1 MSPLSQPPDDRS
13 GGGAAP
19 RPKTASPRR
28 RRTRPVSPRRARPKA
43 QPARITAAELR
54 SGWAWLREFPR
65 RAWALLS
72 RLWRTERRR
81 TLIVLAAAVG
91 VAVLLGWLGTG
102 GREIWEIMLTV
113 GLGALVLAVSTDH
126 RTIGG
131 VVVAVLGLSL
141 IGTFAGP
148 RWNPQPLTDSLAP
161 STTDTSIGGTVA
173 TAAVGT
179 YEVET
184 TTITIT
190 QADGEEVP
198 ALLRRPVGVEEDTPG
213 VVFMHGAGTHS
224 IWGFTEQAE
233 ALTSTGVTTLVP
245 SKPMENYSA
254 TDRDYLSMA
263 ADYQR
268 SLDYLVALDGVDSG
282 GVGIYGESEG
292 AIPGVVLTAEDDRV
306 AFLILA
312 SAPVVRLR
320 EQAAL
325 AVDSY
330 MRNVGVPQAMLDLI
344 PRVLGSAEI
353 PGGGFEYADFD
364 SVSYLETIT
373 VPILMMYGTADA
385 SMPLVQ
391 GPSTVWEALQA
402 ADNDQLT
409 VRYYD
414 GANHGL
420 KLGITTDGSLA
431 PGVTRDLSRWVNGL
445 PDTAAAVPHVAGAT
459 PTQAY
464 WAQRPAST
472 RWYASG
478 DLMLATFVIG
488 FGLMVAAG
496 LGWLLG
502 QGPRLRGRRGLHL
515 PDPIGRWAVSLS
527 VSVSV
532 AWALYIVY
540 ILGVA
545 SLATS
550 YHTNYLF
557 SYGGWVVVQLVAV
570 VAVVILVKL
579 TYRAR
584 LMRAA
589 AHAANQERGEK
600 GRWLTVPA
608 AAVLSA
614 VVIGAATLLVAIAYW
629 GLFPMLV

>member
-1 MSPLSQPPDDRS
+1 M
-13 GGGAAP
+13 
-19 RPKTASPRR
+19 
-28 RRTRPVSPRRARPKA
+28 
-43 QPARITAAELR
+43 
-54 SGWAWLREFPR
+54 
-65 RAWALLS
+65 
-72 RLWRTERRR
+72 
-81 TLIVLAAAVG
+81 
-91 VAVLLGWLGTG
+91 
-102 GREIWEIMLTV
+102 
-113 GLGALVLAVSTDH
+113 LAVSTDH

-131 VVVAVLGLSL
+131 VVVTVLGLSL
-141 IGTFAGP
+141 VGTLAGP
-148 RWNPQPLTDSLAP
+148 RWNPQPVTDSLTP
-161 STTDTSIGGTVA
+161 VTTDTTIGGTVT

-184 TTITIT
+184 TTVTIT

-198 ALLRRPVGVEEDTPG
+198 ALLRRPIGVDEDTPG

-233 ALTSTGVTTLVP
+233 SLASAGVTTLVP
-245 SKPMENYSA
+245 SKPMEDYS
-254 TDRDYLSMA
+254 TTERDYLSMA

-268 SLDYLVALDGVDSG
+268 SLDYLLALDGVDPDAI
-282 GVGIYGESEG
+282 GIYGESEG

-325 AVDSY
+325 AVDTY
-330 MRNVGVPQAMLDLI
+330 MRNVGVPEAMLTLI
-344 PRVLGSAEI
+344 PRVLGSTKI

-364 SVSYLETIT
+364 SVAYLETIT
-373 VPILMMYGTADA
+373 VPILMLYGTADA

-391 GPSTVWEALQA
+391 GPTTVWNALQA
-402 ADNDQLT
+402 AGNDQLT

-431 PGVTRDLSRWVNGL
+431 PGVTRDLARWVAGL
-445 PDTAAAVPHVAGAT
+445 PDTADAEPHVAGAT

-464 WAQRPAST
+464 WAQTPDST

-478 DLMLATFVIG
+478 DLMLATLIIG
-488 FGLMVAAG
+488 FGLMVLSG
-496 LGWLLG
+496 IGWFLG
-502 QGPRLRGRRGLHL
+502 QVPRLRGRRGLHL
-515 PDPIGRWAVSLS
+515 PDPIGRWSVSLCLS
-527 VSVSV
+527 VTV
-532 AWALYIVY
+532 AWALYVVY

-550 YHTNYLF
+550 YRTNHWF
-557 SYGGWVVVQLVAV
+557 SYGGWVAVQLVAV

-589 AHAANQERGEK
+589 AHEANRERGEK

-608 AAVLSA
+608 AAVLTG
-614 VVIGAATLLVAIAYW
+614 VLIGAVLLLVAIAYW
-629 GLFPMLV
+629 GLFPMLA

>member
-1 MSPLSQPPDDRS
+1 MHPLPDS
-13 GGGAAP
+13 HN
-19 RPKTASPRR
+19 RPERETRR
-28 RRTRPVSPRRARPKA
+28 ERPKA
-43 QPARITAAELR
+43 LLPRRLGPKRQPARITRAELR
-54 SGWAWLREFPR
+54 SGWAWLREFPH
-65 RAWALLS
+65 RAWVLLAW
-72 RLWRTERRR
+72 LWRTERRR
-81 TLIVLAAAVG
+81 TLIVLAAAIG
-91 VAVLLGWLGTG
+91 VAAFMGLLGTG
-102 GREIWEIMLTV
+102 GREIWEILLTLA
-113 GLGALVLAVSTDH
+113 LGALVLAVSTDH
-126 RTIGG
+126 RIIGG
-131 VVVAVLGLSL
+131 VVVTVLVLSL
-141 IGTFAGP
+141 VGTLAGP
-148 RWNPQPLTDSLAP
+148 RWNPQPVTDSLTPVTAD
-161 STTDTSIGGTVA
+161 TTIGGTVA

-179 YEVET
+179 YEFET

-198 ALLRRPVGVEEDTPG
+198 ALLRRPIGVEGDTPG
-213 VVFMHGAGTHS
+213 VVFMHGAGTHG
-224 IWGFTEQAE
+224 IWGFTEQGE
-233 ALTSTGVTTLVP
+233 ALASAGVTTLVP
-245 SKPMENYSA
+245 SKPMEDYSTTERNYL
-254 TDRDYLSMA
+254 TMA

-268 SLDYLVALDGVDSG
+268 SLDYLIALDGVDSEA
-282 GVGIYGESEG
+282 VGIYGESEG

-325 AVDSY
+325 AVDTY
-330 MRNVGVPQAMLDLI
+330 MRNVGVPEAMLTLI
-344 PRVLGSAEI
+344 PRVLGSARI

-364 SVSYLETIT
+364 SVAYLETIS
-373 VPILMMYGTADA
+373 VPILMLYGTADA

-391 GPSTVWEALQA
+391 GPTTVWSALQTGG
-402 ADNDQLT
+402 NDQFT

-431 PGVTRDLSRWVNGL
+431 PGVTRDLSRWVAGL
-445 PDTAAAVPHVAGAT
+445 PETADAEPHVAGAT

-464 WAQRPAST
+464 WAQTPDPT

-478 DLMLATFVIG
+478 DLMLATLIIG
-488 FGLMVAAG
+488 FGLMVLSG
-496 LGWLLG
+496 LVWLLG

-515 PDPIGRWAVSLS
+515 PDPIGRWSVSLCLS
-527 VSVSV
+527 VTA
-532 AWALYIVY
+532 AWVLYVVY

-550 YHTNYLF
+550 YRTNHLF
-557 SYGGWVVVQLVAV
+557 SYGGWVVVQLVAF

-579 TYRAR
+579 AYRAR

-589 AHAANQERGEK
+589 AHAANRGHGEK
-600 GRWLTVPA
+600 GRWLTIPA
-608 AAVLSA
+608 AGVLTAVL
-614 VVIGAATLLVAIAYW
+614 IGATVLLVAIAYW

>member
-1 MSPLSQPPDDRS
+1 MHPFPDSHR
-13 GGGAAP
+13 
-19 RPKTASPRR
+19 RPK
-28 RRTRPVSPRRARPKA
+28 RRTRRGRPMTILARRIGPKR

-54 SGWAWLREFPR
+54 SGWAWMREFPH
-65 RAWALLS
+65 RAWTLLS
-72 RLWRTERRR
+72 GLWRTERRR
-81 TLIVLAAAVG
+81 TLIVLAAAIG
-91 VAVLLGWLGTG
+91 VAILMGLLGTG
-102 GREIWEIMLTV
+102 GREIWEILLTI

-131 VVVAVLGLSL
+131 VAVTVLGLSL
-141 IGTFAGP
+141 VGTLAGP

-161 STTDTSIGGTVA
+161 TTTDTSIGGAVT
-173 TAAVGT
+173 TAPVGT
-179 YEVET
+179 YAVDT
-184 TTITIT
+184 STVMVT

-198 ALLRRPVGVEEDTPG
+198 ALLRRPIGVDADTPG

-224 IWGFTEQAE
+224 IWGFSEQAE
-233 ALTSTGVTTLVP
+233 SLASAGVTTLVP
-245 SKPMENYSA
+245 SKPMEDYS
-254 TDRDYLSMA
+254 TTERNYLSMA
-263 ADYQR
+263 ADYQC
-268 SLDYLVALDGVDSG
+268 SLDYLIALDGVNADDV
-282 GVGIYGESEG
+282 GVYGESEG
-292 AIPGVVLTAEDDRV
+292 AIPGVVLTAQDERV

-330 MRNVGVPQAMLDLI
+330 MRNVGVPDAMLDLI
-344 PRVLGSAEI
+344 PRVLGSTQI

-364 SVSYLETIT
+364 SVAYLETIS
-373 VPILMMYGTADA
+373 VPVLMVYGTADA

-391 GPSTVWEALQA
+391 GPGTVWEALQDA
-402 ADNDQLT
+402 GNDQLT

-431 PGVTRDLSRWVNGL
+431 PGVTRDLSRWVTGL
-445 PDTAAAVPHVAGAT
+445 PETAAAEPHVAGAT

-464 WAQRPAST
+464 WAQTPDPT

-478 DLMLATFVIG
+478 DLMLATLVIG
-488 FGLMVAAG
+488 FGLMVMAG
-496 LGWLLG
+496 IGWLVG
-502 QGPRLRGRRGLHL
+502 QAPRLRGRRGLHL
-515 PDPIGRWAVSLS
+515 PDPIGRWSVSLCMS
-527 VSVSV
+527 VTA
-532 AWALYIVY
+532 AWLLYVVY

-550 YHTNYLF
+550 YRTNHLF

-570 VAVVILVKL
+570 IAVVMLVKL
-579 TYRAR
+579 VYRAR

-589 AHAANQERGEK
+589 AHDANRERGEK

-614 VVIGAATLLVAIAYW
+614 AVIGAATLLVAIAYW

>member
-1 MSPLSQPPDDRS
+1 MHPLPDSRNS
-13 GGGAAP
+13 SAHGRLSERP
-19 RPKTASPRR
+19 RAGLGRRLGPKR
-28 RRTRPVSPRRARPKA
+28 

-54 SGWAWLREFPR
+54 SGWAWIREFPR
-65 RAWALLS
+65 RVWSLVS
-72 RLWRTERRR
+72 WLWRTERRR
-81 TLIVLAAAVG
+81 TMIVLVAAAG
-91 VAVLLGWLGTG
+91 VAALLGLLGTG
-102 GREIWEIMLTV
+102 GREIWEILLTI
-113 GLGALVLAVSTDH
+113 GLGALVVAVSTDH
-126 RTIGG
+126 RVIGG
-131 VVVAVLGLSL
+131 VVVTVLGLSL
-141 IGTFAGP
+141 IGTLAGP
-148 RWNPQPLTDSLAP
+148 RWNPQPVTDSLTP
-161 STTDTSIGGTVA
+161 STTDTTIGGTIA
-173 TAAVGT
+173 TPGVGT
-179 YEVET
+179 YQVET
-184 TTITIT
+184 TTVTIT
-190 QADGEEVP
+190 QADGGEVS
-198 ALLRRPVGVEEDTPG
+198 ALLRRPIGVDGNTPG
-213 VVFMHGAGTHS
+213 VVFMHGAGTHT

-233 ALTSTGVTTLVP
+233 SLASAGVATLVP
-245 SKPMENYSA
+245 SKPMEDYST

-263 ADYQR
+263 AEYRR
-268 SLDYLVALDGVDSG
+268 SLDYLVALDGVDG
-282 GVGIYGESEG
+282 DAVGIYGESEG
-292 AIPGVVLTAEDDRV
+292 AIPAVVLTAEDNRV

-330 MRNVGVPQAMLDLI
+330 MRNVGVPEAMLDLI

-364 SVSYLETIT
+364 SVAYLESLT
-373 VPILMMYGTADA
+373 VPVLMLYGTADA

-391 GPSTVWEALQA
+391 GPTTVRDALRA
-402 ADNDQLT
+402 NANEQLT

-420 KLGITTDGSLA
+420 KLGISTSGSLA
-431 PGVTRDLSRWVNGL
+431 PGVARDLSRWVAGL
-445 PDTAAAVPHVAGAT
+445 PETAAAEPHVAGAT

-464 WAQRPAST
+464 WAQRPDST

-488 FGLMVAAG
+488 FGLMTAAG

-515 PDPIGRWAVSLS
+515 PDPIGRWAVALCLS
-527 VSVSV
+527 VTA
-532 AWALYIVY
+532 AWLLYAIY

-545 SLATS
+545 SLAIS
-550 YHTNYLF
+550 YRTNHLF

-570 VAVVILVKL
+570 LAVVLLVKVVH
-579 TYRAR
+579 RAR

-589 AHAANQERGEK
+589 VHSANRDRGEK

-608 AAVLSA
+608 ASVFTAALTGA
-614 VVIGAATLLVAIAYW
+614 VVLLVAIAYW